1 MLVRENV
8 EFGKF
13 ENALSSG
20 ENKRNKQQKIRFF
33 SRYSFLNRLYMVSC
47 IWCGVCATHNKIGFK

>member
-20 ENKRNKQQKIRFF
+20 ENKRNKQQKK
-33 SRYSFLNRLYMVSC
+33 SFLAGILL
-47 IWCGVCATHNKIGFK
+47 F

>member
-20 ENKRNKQQKIRFF
+20 ENKRNKQQKK
-33 SRYSFLNRLYMVSC
+33 YVFLAGILL
-47 IWCGVCATHNKIGFK
+47 F